1 MKYQPLIVD
10 SDYRVLAV
18 TPERKHLLWLV
29 EGECDCQLVLGVHEL
44 SKEDLADLLA
54 HPWNWSYKPSSM
66 QNNLVKSPNDNVK
79 ERSLMLQNKLWA
91 YYDVLTIINYARVR
105 VSPVVNQQD
114 LVYLEKERQ
123 ARQVRFGITDDCQ
136 MVRDYADFAN
146 CTLAQAAE
154 QILFKAELADCFKKP
169 FITKWL
175 FDIEIIARMQQRY
188 KKSDLINNI
197 YELPLNSW
205 HDVSG
210 SKLRLK
216 HIVWVPFQLI
226 LIYCKYK
233 KNDY

>member
-146 CTLAQAAE
+146 CTLTQAAE
-154 QILFKAELADCFKKP
+154 QILFKAELARDTYANTERLRMEYLRDLRKCNTLDEIKQLKDKMFRES
-169 FITKWL
+169 WL
-175 FDIEIIARMQQRY
+175 NV
-188 KKSDLINNI
+188 L
-197 YELPLNSW
+197 L
-205 HDVSG
+205 
-210 SKLRLK
+210 
-216 HIVWVPFQLI
+216 
-226 LIYCKYK
+226 
-233 KNDY
+233 

>member
-154 QILFKAELADCFKKP
+154 QILFKAELARDTYANTERLRMEYLRDLRQCNTLDEIKQLKDKMFRES
-169 FITKWL
+169 WL
-175 FDIEIIARMQQRY
+175 NV
-188 KKSDLINNI
+188 L
-197 YELPLNSW
+197 L
-205 HDVSG
+205 
-210 SKLRLK
+210 
-216 HIVWVPFQLI
+216 
-226 LIYCKYK
+226 
-233 KNDY
+233 